1 MPERELPEALRA
13 RLSAELT
20 SGAPLHAPL
29 ASQARYA
36 GAASLA
42 VPRRSLRGGL
52 LVASAAALA
61 VLVVAALAG
70 PPQPRG
76 WIVQSVG
83 MLAGDRGAPSPT
95 PSIESQGTI
104 SPRPSPSHAQS
115 PEAAPEPRE
124 SPEPAESPGAHES
137 PEPIQSPSGDQ
148 TSTGDGE
155 GSSPSP
161 STSPSEGGSGG

>member
-20 SGAPLHAPL
+20 SGAPLRAPL

-36 GAASLA
+36 AAAPPA
-42 VPRRSLRGGL
+42 VPQRSLRAGL

-61 VLVVAALAG
+61 VLAVAALAG

-83 MLAGDRGAPSPT
+83 TLAGDRGASSPT
-95 PSIESQGTI
+95 PSTESQGTI
-104 SPRPSPSHAQS
+104 SPKPSPSHTES
-115 PEAAPEPRE
+115 PETAPEPRE
-124 SPEPAESPGAHES
+124 SPEPGESPGAHES
-137 PEPIQSPSGDQ
+137 PEPTQSPSSGDS
-148 TSTGDGE
+148 STGDGDH
-155 GSSPSP
+155 
-161 STSPSEGGSGG
+161 